1 MSLLTAIFIILSTY
15 YYYYYRYLDQPL
27 SNFLES
33 YSNTDGKR
41 CCWFVDSTSDSTPY
55 CVSANLRRTQA
66 NSQLPD
72 GSDIPPVALV
82 DAVTH
87 SQPLVSDFSSS
98 NNQSPS
104 QFSKSDTQPST
115 DLVPSQ
121 SLDPVDLPSSVQP
134 PLLDHTTSDFHL
146 STFQPVT
153 EPTFVWGTMD
163 SANFI
168 HSLDAAYSDVTH
180 WIKNCFVVP
189 RCSAGR
195 AFVSELARLFCSVGE
210 GSALESITLKAVIV
224 ICALLLQKPTRN
236 YKERDHIRHLER
248 CLTLWKEGALDE
260 LLCEGHVIQSRLK
273 HAPSARKGA
282 QITRSFTK
290 LMFEGNTRAALQLLT
305 GHDQGGV
312 LNLNDPADPSNL
324 NFLFMMLS
332 ELSTLLLSHFCGS
345 VSRQQWIILQSTRL
359 CLTHWMLQWCVL
371 PLFVQ
376 WVLLDHLGL
385 MLAVGGDCAPP
396 FVQPLMNFAVQL
408 LHLPDDCVLHTFLR
422 IFSLHFCHVGSLLW
436 TSPQEFDP
444 LEFVRWCDVLWQ
456 RQLSTLFKMTFRLLR
471 DPINSVRAKLL
482 GQRLQSMPQDQFLI
496 MMIVML
502 FYWWMPQMLLTL

>member
-1 MSLLTAIFIILSTY
+1 MASDRDATVATVDIVCGTLHAKLHTRDLSSGSSPCVLFGSRLLTPCDFQCLAGRASARNWKVTI
-15 YYYYYRYLDQPL
+15 RYLDQPL

-33 YSNTDGKR
+33 YSNTDGK
-41 CCWFVDSTSDSTPY
+41 CCCRFVDSTSDSTPY
-55 CVSANLRRTQA
+55 RVSANLRQTQA

-87 SQPLVSDFSSS
+87 SQPLVSDSSSS

-104 QFSKSDTQPST
+104 QFSESDTQPST

-134 PLLDHTTSDFHL
+134 PLLDHTTSDFQL
-146 STFQPVT
+146 PTFQPVA

-195 AFVSELARLFCSVGE
+195 AFVSELARLFRSVGE
-210 GSALESITLKAVIV
+210 GSALESIALKAIIV
-224 ICALLLQKPTRN
+224 ICALLLQKPARN
-236 YKERDHIRHLER
+236 SKERDHIRHLER

-260 LLCEGHVIQSRLK
+260 LLCEGRVIQSRLK

-282 QITRSFTK
+282 QIIRSFTK

-305 GHDQGGV
+305 GHGQGGV
-312 LNLNDPADPSNL
+312 LNLNDPADPSNPE
-324 NFLFMMLS
+324 F
-332 ELSTLLLSHFCGS
+332 S
-345 VSRQQWIILQSTRL
+345 VRDALRAK
-359 CLTHWMLQWCVL
+359 H
-371 PLFVQ
+371 
-376 WVLLDHLGL
+376 
-385 MLAVGGDCAPP
+385 PP
-396 FVQPLMNFAVQL
+396 AQPLLRECLSSTVDTPAV
-408 LHLPDDCVLHTFLR
+408 HPIV
-422 IFSLHFCHVGSLLW
+422 
-436 TSPQEFDP
+436 FD
-444 LEFVRWCDVLWQ
+444 
-456 RQLSTLFKMTFRLLR
+456 TL
-471 DPINSVRAKLL
+471 DASVVRAAALRTV
-482 GQRLQSMPQDQFLI
+482 GAAGPSGIDAGG
-496 MMIVML
+496 
-502 FYWWMPQMLLTL
+502 W